1 LHPQFTDKARKTCRS
16 TWMRFEE
23 CFLRGTIITHA
34 LFGDDWGRF
43 VHFRCVWCHFMC
55 SCFLTFWL
63 EYEWLPHPV
72 RTALV
77 PFRTFLRVARALQKH
92 HLIMSAKLGPK
103 TRQARPGLVLQCRLH
118 RNQPGRSAKAIPW
131 WQTTSVRVPSG
142 TQAVQTHGPL
152 HAICITILC
161 TGAPAK
167 LLTEL
172 SGCCAHSQAK
182 TGHQLNTTF
191 PPTHPPGWPKTRL
204 KYCFDY
210 ALQDFVL
217 LGAKVWPKGE

>member
-1 LHPQFTDKARKTCRS
+1 MAPTPGSDSTRAISDVSEGRTGVAKTSSYHVGQTRPQNPSSSAGACLAMPVAPKSAR
-16 TWMRFEE
+16 E
-23 CFLRGTIITHA
+23 I
-34 LFGDDWGRF
+34 
-43 VHFRCVWCHFMC
+43 
-55 SCFLTFWL
+55 
-63 EYEWLPHPV
+63 
-72 RTALV
+72 
-77 PFRTFLRVARALQKH
+77 
-92 HLIMSAKLGPK
+92 
-103 TRQARPGLVLQCRLH
+103 
-118 RNQPGRSAKAIPW
+118 AKAIPW
-131 WQTTSVRVPSG
+131 RQTTSVRVPSG